1 MKKFNLKSL
10 ENTFDKINNIQ
21 KTITNNEN
29 SIVNSTYKKCN
40 NKSIETILY
49 VIFMCFEQD
58 YLNSANEYYS
68 YINYF
73 SDNYLMGSEWYIGP
87 EYTREYHYSQLDLH
101 TQYKFIG
108 LVYFLMSIYKH

>member
-10 ENTFDKINNIQ
+10 ENTFDKINNIS
-21 KTITNNEN
+21 KDINNKDF
-29 SIVNSTYKKCN
+29 SIIKSTYKKCN

-73 SDNYLMGSEWYIGP
+73 SDNYLLGSEWYIGP

-101 TQYKFIG
+101 TKYKFMG